1 VKVLTLKCDTSSEA
15 DVEAMVDAGVK
26 EFGAIHY
33 AVNNAG
39 VTSNPRVRTHELSV
53 EAYDRVQNVNLRGV
67 WLCERAELKQMMK
80 QGKDLK
86 MRWVVFCARVEMR
99 ADIWDRTGAPAQ
111 RGSIVNLSSIFGH
124 VTHPTV
130 GAVSDSLRR

>member
-99 ADIWDRTGAPAQ
+99 ADIYGIGLGRQHKGA
-111 RGSIVNLSSIFGH
+111 RL
-124 VTHPTV
+124 
-130 GAVSDSLRR
+130 